1 MKQLCKRCLLVM
13 VVVSGFC
20 GLFGIGEALAL
31 EQTPQKRST
40 VLDNTVISINL
51 KSANPIDFFKE
62 IQNKTNLYFVYNTA
76 DLKRLGTIT
85 CNHASISVKALLDN
99 ILVSRGLTYELS
111 DDKVIVIKP
120 NTQASATKRATFN
133 GSVFA
138 NQQPLANV
146 AVSVK
151 GTSQGTT
158 TNADGDWQLTVDRT
172 GEITF
177 VFSFIGYK
185 TREYIVRQGDTELNR
200 IIVDMPI
207 EEQQIDDIIITGYEK
222 IDKRKL
228 TGSVASILGAD
239 LIEPTGTSIDKMLQ
253 GKLAGVSVT
262 QNTSTPGA
270 APKIRIRG
278 NSTILGNR
286 EPVWVVDGI
295 IIEDP
300 VQVSAAEL
308 NSLDRVNLVGNAI
321 SFLNPEDIER
331 IDVLKDVSA
340 TAIYGVKA
348 ANGVVVVTT
357 KRGKSGSTNISYAG
371 NLSVKGHP
379 TYNRLNLMNSSER
392 VDVSLEI
399 EDRGL
404 KFGDVSSPN
413 VGYEGLL
420 KDYWDRKISYEELQL
435 GTARLR
441 SNNTDW
447 FGLLFR
453 PQISQSHSLSL
464 SGGSD
469 KAQYYVSG
477 SYANDKDAQLNTG
490 LDRLTLNTRLTFNIR
505 HNMTLNVGLSVSN
518 QNTKRNH
525 SSLDLLSYAYSTSRT
540 INAYQDDGSLAY
552 YPNAMS
558 QMKGEQ
564 DYIYFNIFN
573 EIEHSGDSENVLT
586 AKLNVNFDYKI
597 TPWLSSSTIF
607 GYDLS
612 SASSDSWAD
621 EQSFYISEKRGT
633 PYGVIMPDDVKS
645 QTRLPFGGELVEG
658 LNKARTYNIRE
669 SIIANKRLGNHFFE
683 AQVGTEIRS
692 SRYLGSNH
700 TTYGYLPDRGKKVV
714 DVDLNEFPEFMKIVG
729 GNKPIIRDNTSNTV
743 SMFGIIRYDIMDRYM
758 FNFNIRYDGS
768 NKFGQS
774 KHNRFLPVWS
784 VSGRW
789 NITSEPFMENVTFI
803 DDLGLKASY
812 GLQGN
817 VLSDQSPNMLAT
829 LGGLDANTQQYISLL
844 NAFPN
849 PNLKWEMTH
858 SSQVGVDF
866 GLFNGILSG
875 TFEYYYKIGLDQII
889 TRTIEPTNGVEQV
902 MINGGTLI
910 NKGWEVGV
918 NVRLLNTR
926 DWKWTVSA
934 NVSRNE
940 NIVRDSEN
948 KVVEYSDYVNGQL
961 LVNNMSLNSFYSYR
975 FAGLDNNTGLPTFDG
990 LTGNYATF
998 QDALNGAFL
1007 YSGRRDPLMTGGFTT
1022 GLKYKQLSFAA
1033 NFAYALGHK
1042 VRLAP
1047 LYKES
1052 GQQLPMPNQ
1061 NWSRDFVDRW
1071 QKPGDKTDIP
1081 VLSDQ
1086 TMRLTEFGYG
1096 YAVADNFWQM
1106 YNQADHRVVSGNY
1119 LRCTSAS
1126 LRYSFGDNVL
1136 KKIGAK
1142 GMDVGFTCNNLF
1154 VIADKRLNG
1163 QDPEQ
1168 MAAGSRVIPPQ
1179 RTYSFSLG
1187 LNF

>member
-1 MKQLCKRCLLVM
+1 MKQFCKRCLIAM
-13 VVVSGFC
+13 FVVSGFC
-20 GLFGIGEALAL
+20 GVFGIGEALAL
-31 EQTPQKRST
+31 EQTPQNKT
-40 VLDNTVISINL
+40 TILDNTIISINL
-51 KSANPIDFFKE
+51 KSASPIDFFKE
-62 IQNKTNLYFVYNTA
+62 IQSKTNLYFVYNTE
-76 DLKRLGTIT
+76 DFKRLGTIT

-99 ILVSRGLTYELS
+99 ILLSRGLTYELS
-111 DDKVIVIKP
+111 NDKVIVIKP
-120 NTQASATKRATFN
+120 NAQAPATKRVTF
-133 GSVFA
+133 GGAVFA
-138 NQQPLANV
+138 NKRPLANV

-151 GTSQGTT
+151 GAPQGTI
-158 TNADGDWQLTVDRT
+158 TNQDGEWEMTLNRT
-172 GEITF
+172 GEVTL
-177 VFSFIGYK
+177 VFSFVGYK
-185 TREYIVRQGDTELNR
+185 TTEHIVNQTDANISR
-200 IIVDMPI
+200 IMIDMPI
-207 EEQQIDDIIITGYEK
+207 EEQQIDDIVITGYEK

-228 TGSVASILGAD
+228 TGSVASLSAAD

-262 QNTSTPGA
+262 QNSSTPGA

-295 IIEDP
+295 ILEDP
-300 VQVSAAEL
+300 VQISAAEL

-321 SFLNPEDIER
+321 SFLNPEDIDR

-340 TAIYGVKA
+340 TAIYGIKA

-357 KRGKSGSTNISYAG
+357 KRGKAGKTNINYSG

-392 VDVSLEI
+392 VDVSQEI
-399 EDRGL
+399 ERRGL

-420 KDYWDRKISYEELQL
+420 KDYWNRKISYEEFQI
-435 GTARLR
+435 GTAQLR
-441 SNNTDW
+441 ANNTDW

-453 PQISQSHSLSL
+453 PQISQSHSLSF

-469 KAQYYVSG
+469 KIQYYLSG

-490 LDRLTLNTRLTFNIR
+490 LDRLTLNSRLTFNLR
-505 HNMTLNVGLSVSN
+505 HNLILNVGLAVSN

-525 SSLDLLSYAYSTSRT
+525 SSLDLMSYAYSTSRT
-540 INAYQDDGSLAY
+540 INAYENDGSLAY
-552 YPNAMS
+552 YPDAMS
-558 QMKGEQ
+558 AMRGKE

-573 EIEHSGDSENVLT
+573 EMEHSGDTDNTLT
-586 AKLNVNFDYKI
+586 ANLNVNLDYKM

-607 GYDLS
+607 GYALS
-612 SASSDSWAD
+612 SASSESWAD

-633 PYGVIMPDDVKS
+633 PYGVIMPDDVKAH
-645 QTRLPFGGELVEG
+645 TRLPFGGELKEG
-658 LNKARTYNIRE
+658 TNRARTYNIRE
-669 SIIANKRLGNHFFE
+669 SIIANKRLGNHFLE
-683 AQVGTEIRS
+683 AQVGMEIRS
-692 SRYLGSNH
+692 SRYLGSNY
-700 TTYGYLPDRGKKVV
+700 TTFGYMPDRGKKIV
-714 DVDLNEFPEFMKIVG
+714 DVDLNQFPEYMKLMN
-729 GNKPIIRDNTSNTV
+729 GNKPSLKDNTSNTV
-743 SMFGIIRYDIMDRYM
+743 SMFGILRYDILDRYM

-768 NKFGQS
+768 NKFGQT
-774 KHNRFLPVWS
+774 KGNRFLPVWS

-789 NITSEPFMENVTFI
+789 NISSEPFMESVNFI
-803 DDLGLKASY
+803 GDLGLKASY

-829 LGGLDANTQQYISLL
+829 LGSLDANTQQYVSMLS
-844 NAFPN
+844 AFPN

-858 SSQVGVDF
+858 SSQVGIDI

-875 TFEYYYKIGLDQII
+875 TFEYYYKIGLDQIV

-902 MINGGTLI
+902 LINAGTLI

-918 NVRLLNTR
+918 NVRLLDTKN
-926 DWKWTVSA
+926 WKWSATA

-940 NIVRDSEN
+940 NIVKDSEN
-948 KVVEYSDYVNGQL
+948 PIVQYSDYVSGQL

-975 FAGLDNNTGLPTFDG
+975 FAGLDPNTGLPTFDG
-990 LTGNYATF
+990 LGRNFATSE
-998 QDALNGAFL
+998 DAFNAAFI
-1007 YSGRRDPLMTGGFTT
+1007 YSGRRDPLVSGGFTT
-1022 GLKYKQLSFAA
+1022 GLKYKQISFSA

-1042 VRLAP
+1042 IRLAP
-1047 LYKES
+1047 LYKDS

-1071 QKPGDKTDIP
+1071 QKPGDQTDIP

-1086 TMRLTEFGYG
+1086 QLRLIELGYFSVG
-1096 YAVADNFWQM
+1096 ENYWQM
-1106 YNQADHRVVSGNY
+1106 YNQSDLRVVSGNF
-1119 LRCTSAS
+1119 LRCTSMS
-1126 LRYSFGDNVL
+1126 VRYSFGQNVT
-1136 KKIGAK
+1136 KKIGMQ
-1142 GMDVGFTCNNLF
+1142 GMDIGFTCNNLF
-1154 VIADKRLNG
+1154 VLADKRLNG

-1168 MAAGSRVIPPQ
+1168 MASGSRVIPPQ